1 MISPTSRFIEIYNSR
16 ICLFV
21 IKLVYLQQ
29 IKDSISMLTKQEELY
44 LRKILTEAI
53 KDALTD
59 NSVSIKKFI
68 MNDPNDNSYV
78 INNSNIIWNILQD
91 AYQEIGGFKGK

>member
-1 MISPTSRFIEIYNSR
+1 M
-16 ICLFV
+16 

-29 IKDSISMLTKQEELY
+29 IKDSINMLTKQEELY

-68 MNDPNDNSYV
+68 MNDTNDQSFYTT
-78 INNSNIIWNILQD
+78 IR
-91 AYQEIGGFKGK
+91 

>member
-1 MISPTSRFIEIYNSR
+1 M
-16 ICLFV
+16 

>member
-1 MISPTSRFIEIYNSR
+1 
-16 ICLFV
+16 
-21 IKLVYLQQ
+21 
-29 IKDSISMLTKQEELY
+29 MLTKQAELY

-68 MNDPNDNSYV
+68 MNDTNDQPFYTT
-78 INNSNIIWNILQD
+78 IR
-91 AYQEIGGFKGK
+91 

>member
-1 MISPTSRFIEIYNSR
+1 M
-16 ICLFV
+16 LFV

-29 IKDSISMLTKQEELY
+29 IKDSINMLTKQEELY

-68 MNDPNDNSYV
+68 MNDTNDQSFYTT
-78 INNSNIIWNILQD
+78 IR
-91 AYQEIGGFKGK
+91 